1 MNFANPHILYLLA
14 AVPLIA
20 LFYLLARYAR
30 RRKLRRFG
38 RPEVI
43 SGLMPNA
50 SQYMPGIKMI
60 LALTAL
66 ALLIVAAARPY
77 VKTDKNVKR
86 DTEESKVEG
95 IEVMVC
101 FDVSN
106 SMLASSTTAANGTS
120 RLQRAKFI
128 LEKALDDMNDDRVGI
143 IAFAGDAS
151 TIQPLSPDIRNAKM
165 KIKEL
170 STGIATVQGTA
181 IGAAIDIALNSFDPE
196 SGFQKTIIVI
206 TDGEN
211 FEDDAIEAARKAK
224 DAGVEVNV
232 IGVGTSTPM
241 PIPLRG
247 QPGQFMTHNGE
258 EVRTALNEDEA
269 AEIAKAGGGIYIAG
283 SSSSAVDE
291 LKVQLDKI
299 EKTEYVRTAI
309 PSDSSDLFPLFTGL
323 ALILLIIEVML
334 PYSKLAWLRNI
345 KFFSK

>member
-20 LFYLLARYAR
+20 LLYLLARYAR
-30 RRKLRRFG
+30 RRKLQRFG
-38 RPEVI
+38 RPDTI
-43 SGLMPNA
+43 AHLMPNA
-50 SQYMPGIKMI
+50 SRYMPGIKML

-66 ALLIVAAARPY
+66 ALLIVAASRPY
-77 VKTDKNVKR
+77 VKTDRNVKR
-86 DTEESKVEG
+86 DTEETTVEG

-106 SMLASSTTAANGTS
+106 SMLASSTGALNGTN

-128 LEKALDDMNDDRVGI
+128 LEKALDDMTDDRVGI

-196 SGFQKTIIVI
+196 SAFQK
-206 TDGEN
+206 
-211 FEDDAIEAARKAK
+211 AIEAARAAK
-224 DAGVEVNV
+224 EAGVQVNV

-241 PIPLRG
+241 PIPLKG
-247 QPGQFMTHNGE
+247 HPGQFMTYNGE
-258 EVRTALNEDEA
+258 DVKTALNEEEA
-269 AEIAKAGGGIYIAG
+269 AEIAKVGGGIYIAG